1 MARTI
6 LARFSSADAAEGA
19 VRELLES
26 GVPRGDIELARGGTA
41 LEVTTEAV
49 LGSAVYEIVRRHG
62 AAETDIERR
71 TENLLGWERYEPS
84 ADPALQER
92 ERGLTEE
99 WEESS
104 RVGTTAGAVTGA
116 ATGAALGA
124 VAGPLGAVVGG
135 IAGAVVGGAT
145 GAAGDVAGKTAE
157 DALDDDDDISGGATP
172 AATV

>member
-1 MARTI
+1 VARTI
-6 LARFSSADAAEGA
+6 IGRFANTGAAEQA
-19 VRELLES
+19 VAELVNS
-26 GVPRGDIELARGGTA
+26 GVPRGEIQASGA
-41 LEVTTEAV
+41 AVEVTTDAI
-49 LGSAVYEIVRRHG
+49 LGSAVYDILRRHG

-71 TENLLGWERYEPS
+71 TENLSGWERYEP
-84 ADPALQER
+84 ANDPSLTTR

-104 RVGTTAGAVTGA
+104 KLGTAAGVASGA

-124 VAGPLGAVVGG
+124 VAGPIGALVGG

-157 DALDDDDDISGGATP
+157 DTLGDNDDPTGGATP
-172 AATV
+172 APTV